1 MVNIRISAYNPDG
14 KQVFKSING
23 NHHTEQEVK
32 QIEFA
37 FKKHIHSG
45 KDPKEF
51 YITNV
56 IKMSSTTPVPAHL
69 PSNTVDKPVEQ
80 PIPQVGLAI
89 AKTEV
94 FPRKPLS
101 SIETPENNNMSFA
114 CIGSTRSGKTYA
126 MKHIWDKYF
135 KKHITILMTH
145 SGHAEIYKDFKK
157 DVIVS
162 DGFHCELVDE
172 PMKINKN
179 TKDAYQFCMIFD
191 DLGIDGKISASMT
204 NLLTRGRNCGM
215 SCIYAGQKL
224 TMLSATGRSNINY
237 VLCFYQNTDSEI
249 ENTIKCFLR
258 SYFPKG
264 MRMPEMIK
272 LYRDITQ
279 DHNFICV
286 DTLSNNVFISKI

>member
-1 MVNIRISAYNPDG
+1 MVHIRISAYNPDG
-14 KQVFKSING
+14 VQCFKSING
-23 NHHTEQEVK
+23 NHFTQEEMRN
-32 QIEFA
+32 IELA
-37 FKKHIHSG
+37 YKKHIHSG
-45 KDPKEF
+45 KEAKEF
-51 YITNV
+51 SV
-56 IKMSSTTPVPAHL
+56 KDAIKMYSSQLTIPNKTLETLEVKH
-69 PSNTVDKPVEQ
+69 SEQ
-80 PIPQVGLAI
+80 VKEPNAP
-89 AKTEV
+89 

-101 SIETPENNNMSFA
+101 SIITPENGNMSWA

-126 MKHIWDKYF
+126 MKHIWETYF

-157 DVIVS
+157 SVIVS
-162 DGFHCELVDE
+162 DGFFPELVDE

-179 TKDAYQFCMIFD
+179 TKDEYQFCLVFD
-191 DLGIDGKISASMT
+191 DLGMDGKITSSMT

-249 ENTIKCFLR
+249 ENTVKCFLR

-264 MRMPEMIK
+264 MRMPEMVK
-272 LYRDITQ
+272 LYRELTQ
-279 DHNFICV
+279 DHNFICI
-286 DTLSNNVFISKI
+286 DTLNNNVFLSKI